1 MPGGISPREGGRR
14 FACAILLGLAVHG
27 PAGAAEITWDRINP
41 FQRCLAAGLD
51 KWLEAQ
57 VDLLTNE
64 DPASWRMD
72 DRSVAQW
79 TVDALAACRARAGG
93 GDEATEARFTTYMA
107 QWRRHVFELVE
118 AVREKGKPD

>member
-1 MPGGISPREGGRR
+1 MARGIPLRR
-14 FACAILLGLAVHG
+14 GSWLFACAILLGLAAGG

-64 DPASWRMD
+64 DPASWRTD
-72 DRSVAQW
+72 DMAVFTW
-79 TVDALAACRARAGG
+79 TQNAVAACKAKAGG
-93 GDEATEARFTTYMA
+93 GDEATETRFRKHMAR
-107 QWRRHVFELVE
+107 WREHVYELVE
-118 AVREKGKPD
+118 VVRQKGKPD